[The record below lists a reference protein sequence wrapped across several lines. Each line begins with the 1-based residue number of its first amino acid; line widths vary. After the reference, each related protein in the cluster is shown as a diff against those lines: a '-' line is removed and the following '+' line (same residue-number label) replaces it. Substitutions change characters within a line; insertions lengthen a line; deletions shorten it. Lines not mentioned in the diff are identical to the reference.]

1 MSAPDAEFRR
11 AVANL
16 EFLRGQMEALAR
28 QDEVL
33 RATLEDVMRARE
45 TLARAAEAGV
55 GAELLMP
62 IGADSFV
69 FGKLKDADRV
79 IVGIGSDVAVDLPI
93 PEAIERLDARAK
105 AIEEAERGL
114 AARMAELEA
123 GAQEQTRIAQEL
135 YDKAQGGQ
143 PG

>member
-1 MSAPDAEFRR
+1 M
-11 AVANL
+11 
-16 EFLRGQMEALAR
+16 
-28 QDEVL
+28 L
-33 RATLEDVMRARE
+33 RATLEDVLRARE

-62 IGADSFV
+62 IGANSFV

-79 IVGIGSDVAVDLPI
+79 IVGIGSDVAVDVPI

-123 GAQEQTRIAQEL
+123 GAQEQTRIAQDL